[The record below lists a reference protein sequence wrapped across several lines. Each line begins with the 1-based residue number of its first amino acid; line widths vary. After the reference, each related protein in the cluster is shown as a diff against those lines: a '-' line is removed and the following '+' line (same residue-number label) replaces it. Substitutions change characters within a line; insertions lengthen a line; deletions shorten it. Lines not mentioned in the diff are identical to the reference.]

1 MKILYAE
8 ESDINEMEVI
18 ARKTFYKM
26 GLDELGGTYDQETF
40 VVNTKMQ
47 IKNDNYI
54 VLKCIEDN
62 KLVGGLFAYHTPQLY
77 NQNKTIIQE
86 FGMQSSPELSKTKQ
100 SKIIIALIKY
110 LEDLA
115 KEIGAHT
122 MAFNLMEKHDLSK
135 YLIKKGYKKS
145 DIIYVRSVK

>member
-1 MKILYAE
+1 MKVLYAE

-26 GLDELGGTYDQETF
+26 GLDELGGTYDRETF

-47 IKNDNYI
+47 IQNDNYI
-54 VLKCIEDN
+54 VLKCVEDK
-62 KLVGGLFAYHTPQLY
+62 KLVGGLFAYCIPQLY
-77 NQNKTIIQE
+77 NQNTTIIQE
-86 FGMQSSPELSKTKQ
+86 FGMQADPELSITKQ
-100 SKIIIALIKY
+100 SKIIISLIKY

-115 KEIGAHT
+115 KEIGADSI
-122 MAFNLMEKHDLSK
+122 AFNLMEKYDLSK
-135 YLIKKGYKKS
+135 YLMKKGYKKS

>member
-8 ESDINEMEVI
+8 ESDIKDIEVI

-62 KLVGGLFAYHTPQLY
+62 KLVGALFAYHIPQLY

-86 FGMQSSPELSKTKQ
+86 FGMQSIPELSKTKQ
-100 SKIIIALIKY
+100 SKIIISLIKY

-115 KEIGAHT
+115 KEISADSI
-122 MAFNLMEKHDLSK
+122 AFNLMEKYDLSK
-135 YLIKKGYKKS
+135 YLVKKGYKKS
-145 DIIYVRSVK
+145 DILYVRSVK